1 MMYVVTGLAILL
13 TMGMAL
19 ARVMAGPTLYDRI
32 LATNVFGTKTVLI
45 IAVIGFLVG
54 RPEFIDVAIV
64 YALINFIGIVAVLK
78 FFEYG
83 SFGSGSQDPGR
94 QGQAARG
101 AAMMG
106 LLLDLLSWAL
116 LLIGSAFLLVGGIG
130 LLRFPDF
137 YARLQAAGITD
148 TVSSITILLG
158 LTLQADAL
166 PTAVKLL
173 FTLAFLLFTAP
184 LASLSLAKAARHS
197 RVDPWRPEDGGGS
210 SPP

>member
-1 MMYVVTGLAILL
+1 
-13 TMGMAL
+13 
-19 ARVMAGPTLYDRI
+19 
-32 LATNVFGTKTVLI
+32 
-45 IAVIGFLVG
+45 
-54 RPEFIDVAIV
+54 
-64 YALINFIGIVAVLK
+64 
-78 FFEYG
+78 
-83 SFGSGSQDPGR
+83 
-94 QGQAARG
+94 
-101 AAMMG
+101 MG

-116 LLIGSAFLLVGGIG
+116 LLIGSTFLLIGGIG

-137 YARLQAAGITD
+137 YARLQAAGLTD

>member
-1 MMYVVTGLAILL
+1 
-13 TMGMAL
+13 MA
-19 ARVMAGPTLYDRI
+19 
-32 LATNVFGTKTVLI
+32 
-45 IAVIGFLVG
+45 
-54 RPEFIDVAIV
+54 
-64 YALINFIGIVAVLK
+64 
-78 FFEYG
+78 
-83 SFGSGSQDPGR
+83 
-94 QGQAARG
+94 
-101 AAMMG
+101 

-116 LLIGSAFLLVGGIG
+116 LLIGSAFVLIGGIG

-137 YARLQAAGITD
+137 YSRLQAAGITD

-184 LASLSLAKAARHS
+184 LASLALAKAARHS
-197 RVDPWRPEDGGGS
+197 RIDPWQPGDGGGS

>member
-1 MMYVVTGLAILL
+1 
-13 TMGMAL
+13 
-19 ARVMAGPTLYDRI
+19 
-32 LATNVFGTKTVLI
+32 
-45 IAVIGFLVG
+45 
-54 RPEFIDVAIV
+54 
-64 YALINFIGIVAVLK
+64 
-78 FFEYG
+78 
-83 SFGSGSQDPGR
+83 
-94 QGQAARG
+94 
-101 AAMMG
+101 MMG

-197 RVDPWRPEDGGGS
+197 RVDPWRPQDGGGS